1 MYYTDKLLQ
10 YPVRVERPDP
20 VFARALQQAI
30 GGVEGEIR
38 VCLQYFFQAWG
49 NRGPSKYRDLLLNTA
64 TEEIAHI
71 EMLAT
76 AVALNL
82 EGAPLSIQEDISNDT
97 AGGSVLNGMDMR
109 HVLSAGL
116 AALPADAN
124 GVPFD
129 CSHVY
134 ASGNTAADMVANVAA
149 EATGRALA
157 LRLYNMTEDKGM
169 KDMLSYLMAR
179 DAYHQQQ
186 FLAVIEDMGGLA
198 ANLPM
203 PDSAPAESHPNTE
216 FAYTTLGFNR
226 DGSPPPQG
234 RWSQGTSLDGK
245 AEFSSRAMEP
255 LGGEPKL
262 APPRPDSGAQRAQ
275 MSEGVTEP
283 GMVKPRETP
292 APGGLMGKVKDVLS

>member
-10 YPVRVERPDP
+10 FPVRVERPDP
-20 VFARALQQAI
+20 VFAKALQQAI

-49 NRGPSKYRDLLLNTA
+49 QRGSSKYRDLLLNTA

-76 AVALNL
+76 AVAMNL
-82 EGAPLSIQEDISNDT
+82 DGAPLSIQEDISNDV

-109 HVLSAGL
+109 HVLSTGL
-116 AALPADAN
+116 AALPTDAN

-134 ASGNTAADMVANVAA
+134 ASGNTAADMMSNVAA

-157 LRLYNMTEDKGM
+157 LRLYNMTDDPGM

-186 FLAVIEDMGGLA
+186 FLAVIEDMGGIA
-198 ANLPM
+198 ANLPIPNSM
-203 PDSAPAESHPNTE
+203 PAQDHPNTE
-216 FAYTTLGFNR
+216 FAYTTLGFNL

-234 RWSQGTSLDGK
+234 RWSEGPSLDGK
-245 AEFSSRAMEP
+245 GEFSSRAMQP
-255 LGGEPKL
+255 LGQEPNL
-262 APPRPDSGAQRAQ
+262 APPRPDGGAQTAQ
-275 MSEGVTEP
+275 MAGGVTEP
-283 GMVKPRETP
+283 GKIKPRQP
-292 APGGLMGKVKDVLS
+292 AEGGLMHKVKDALS